1 MSGPGDGMSRRTFL
15 DKTAKTGLVV
25 YSLGSWSPISAAPMP
40 GARPSPAVAKTG
52 PVRYIDKSK
61 CIGCGSCLP
70 LCPME
75 AITLA
80 NEKSAIDPN
89 ECAECGTC
97 WRARVCPV
105 DAITPVQLEWP
116 RLLREMFSNPL
127 VVKKSTGVIGRG
139 TEETKANDATNRYKR
154 GQIGVIVEP
163 GRPVLGARFHD
174 VEKILKK
181 FRSRGYEVVSQNP
194 VADLIADQ
202 KTGALNPE
210 ILNEKII
217 SCVIE
222 FVVPDTSAHDVMT
235 LVRELSVEVESV
247 FSVSIALRADE
258 QGKSRFEELFG
269 PDVYH
274 LPNGKVNLGAAEN
287 VAKGGA

>member
-1 MSGPGDGMSRRTFL
+1 MSGPGDRISRRRFL

-25 YSLGSWSPISAAPMP
+25 YSLGAWSPISAVH
-40 GARPSPAVAKTG
+40 GARSSPAAAKG
-52 PVRYIDKSK
+52 PFRYIDKSK
-61 CIGCGSCLP
+61 CVGCGSCVP

-80 NEKSAIDPN
+80 NEKSSIDPN

-97 WRARVCPV
+97 WRAKVCPV

-116 RLLREMFSNPL
+116 RLMREMFSNPL

-139 TEETKANDATNRYKR
+139 TEETKTNDATNRYKR

-210 ILNEKII
+210 ILDEKII

-222 FVVPDTSAHDVMT
+222 LIVPDTSAHDVMT
-235 LVRELSVEVESV
+235 AVRELSGEVESV
-247 FSVSIALRADE
+247 FSVSIALRANE

-269 PDVYH
+269 RVYQ
-274 LPNGKVNLGAAEN
+274 LPNGKVNIGVAAD